1 MKPKKWSDKY
11 IAKLSGVLA
20 IGCIE
25 KRVKYLDIFDI
36 DHLLVLYEDK
46 PPISL
51 LKNLAAQLSAQGV
64 NTAFVKAGSDL
75 TELHADCLQRLYSGN
90 ESTKL
95 AVIVPNFES
104 LDAETRN
111 ELLTLAT
118 ISRQKGI
125 AFLIAGAI
133 SQNTQAAAAIA
144 VYAPFGVLICE
155 QGSSLT
161 YMWGKENEKLTRF
174 VFSGKRRVKNG
185 T

>member
-11 IAKLSGVLA
+11 IAKLSGILA

-75 TELHADCLQRLYSGN
+75 TELHADCLQRLYSG
-90 ESTKL
+90 SDSAKL
-95 AVIVPNFES
+95 AVIVPN
-104 LDAETRN
+104 
-111 ELLTLAT
+111 
-118 ISRQKGI
+118 
-125 AFLIAGAI
+125 
-133 SQNTQAAAAIA
+133 
-144 VYAPFGVLICE
+144 
-155 QGSSLT
+155 
-161 YMWGKENEKLTRF
+161 
-174 VFSGKRRVKNG
+174 
-185 T
+185 